1 MQGNFYD
8 VMKNT
13 ECIVFERTRDTEPE
27 NPRSVCVFV
36 SSVLIPSLISR
47 RVDSFASFASY
58 AYSCCICSLECFIAY
73 RLRFG
78 KTGNKKLQ
86 LVLQNCCKTS
96 WIAMLGVLLP
106 TSNLSCNKSGWT
118 GLNVGGKSA
127 TYSFC
132 SSVAKHWPPSP
143 PRLRSLFLL
152 TPSSN
157 YFS

>member
-1 MQGNFYD
+1 
-8 VMKNT
+8 MKNT

-132 SSVAKHWPPSP
+132 SSVAKHWPLPG
-143 PRLRSLFLL
+143 PRPNFDPAFYWHPVQTIFRTLW
-152 TPSSN
+152 
-157 YFS
+157 

>member
-47 RVDSFASFASY
+47 RVDSFASY

-132 SSVAKHWPPSP
+132 SSVAKHWPPSRPP

>member
-1 MQGNFYD
+1 MHCFRA
-8 VMKNT
+8 NT
-13 ECIVFERTRDTEPE
+13 WYRTGESTIRMRVCEFRANPVFNQSAGGFICI
-27 NPRSVCVFV
+27 
-36 SSVLIPSLISR
+36 I
-47 RVDSFASFASY
+47 ASY
-58 AYSCCICSLECFIAY
+58 GYSCCICSLECFIAC

-78 KTGNKKLQ
+78 KTGNKKLE

-132 SSVAKHWPPSP
+132 SSVAKHWPLPG
-143 PRLRSLFLL
+143 PRPDFDPAFYWHPVQTIFRTLW
-152 TPSSN
+152 
-157 YFS
+157 